1 MELGLDMIQKMGEA
15 PGTFQQP
22 PPFDN

>member
-1 MELGLDMIQKMGEA
+1 LGLDMIQKMGEA